1 LIFGS
6 VLDPVGEALIGRILL
21 GLKPQDNALATV
33 HPDSAI
39 GREKLDETIS
49 QHGHSKPPKK
59 ID

>member
-1 LIFGS
+1 
-6 VLDPVGEALIGRILL
+6 VGEALIGRILL